1 MGRKN
6 SLDKDL
12 AALDELI
19 EEITTDA
26 YGDDE
31 QLWAFRQVIE
41 DDVTLPADGFVIGE
55 PVSVVEIDYGGNT
68 RRGLTAKCRRENDS
82 VYIVAASEVTFP
94 EGSAGAR
101 YVEAYRR
108 WLGLDPHPGEA
119 QIPARRKRRHKA
131 TDDDLDL
138 SRPVELIALAVK
150 ESVVRCRIL
159 GSDRVLTLRSGGL
172 WDVAPG
178 EIVTVAPR
186 KQWRY
191 ANNPYLSGEIVSS
204 RLDVSALGLVPLK
217 LQAVGTWNPEKEY
230 WGEEDEPIEE
240 WAKPISA
247 RRERPAFEME
257 QVLPGADPEELSDPI
272 IDAVDLKDAGNRHEA
287 VKLLMELCEF
297 DLRCLDA
304 HAHLGHFIFDSHP
317 QKAIR
322 HYEVGLRI
330 GELSLPAGFDGAL
343 PWGHIDNR
351 PFLRCLQGYGL
362 SLWRLKRFA
371 EAALVFERM
380 LWLNPSDNQG
390 IRFLIDDVRDGNPWR
405 AEK

>member
-1 MGRKN
+1 MDIRN
-6 SLDKDL
+6 SRDKDL

-19 EEITTDA
+19 EKITTDA

-55 PVSVVEIDYGGNT
+55 PVLVVEINYGGNT
-68 RRGLTAKCRRENDS
+68 RRGLTAECRRGVGS
-82 VYIVAASEVTFP
+82 VYVVAASDVTFP
-94 EGSAGAR
+94 ERSVGAR
-101 YVEAYRR
+101 YVAAYRR
-108 WLGLDPHPGEA
+108 WLCLDPYSGEA
-119 QIPARRKRRHKA
+119 QAPVRRKRKHKA

-150 ESVVRCRIL
+150 ESVVRCRL
-159 GSDRVLTLRSGGL
+159 MGSDRVLTLRAGGL

-204 RLDVSALGLVPLK
+204 RLDVNALGLMPLK
-217 LQAVGTWNPEKEY
+217 LQPMGMWNPEKKY

-240 WAKPISA
+240 WARPIIA
-247 RRERPAFEME
+247 RGKCPAFEME
-257 QVLPGADPEELSDPI
+257 QVLPGADPDDPSDPI
-272 IDAVDLKDAGNRHEA
+272 LDAVDLKDAGNRHEA
-287 VKLLMELCEF
+287 VKLLMELCES

-304 HAHLGHFIFDSHP
+304 HAHLGNFVFDSHP
-317 QKAIR
+317 QKVIR
-322 HYEVGLRI
+322 HYEVGLSI

-362 SLWRLKRFA
+362 SLWRLEQFA

-390 IRFLIDDVRDGNPWR
+390 IRFLIDDVRAGNPWR
-405 AEK
+405 EEE

>member
-1 MGRKN
+1 
-6 SLDKDL
+6 
-12 AALDELI
+12 
-19 EEITTDA
+19 
-26 YGDDE
+26 
-31 QLWAFRQVIE
+31 
-41 DDVTLPADGFVIGE
+41 VIGE

-68 RRGLTAKCRRENDS
+68 RRGLTAKCRREDGS
-82 VYIVAASEVTFP
+82 VHVVAASEVTFP

-101 YVEAYRR
+101 YIGAYRR
-108 WLGLDPHPGEA
+108 WLGLDPYPDEA
-119 QIPARRKRRHKA
+119 QAPVRRKRQHKA

-138 SRPVELIALAVK
+138 SRPVELIALSVK

-159 GSDRVLTLRSGGL
+159 GSDRVLTLRSSGL
-172 WDVAPG
+172 WNVAPG

-191 ANNPYLSGEIVSS
+191 AGNPYLSGEILSS

-217 LQAVGTWNPEKEY
+217 LQAMGMWRPEQAY
-230 WGEEDEPIEE
+230 WGEADEPIEE
-240 WAKPISA
+240 WAKPIIA
-247 RRERPAFEME
+247 RGERPAFEME
-257 QVLPGADPEELSDPI
+257 QVLPGADPDEMSDPV

-287 VKLLMELCEF
+287 VKLLMELCDA

-304 HAHLGHFIFDSHP
+304 HAHLGNFTFDNHP
-317 QKAIR
+317 EKAIR

-362 SLWRLKRFA
+362 ALWRLKRFA
-371 EAALVFERM
+371 EAALVFEWM

-390 IRFLIDDVRDGNPWR
+390 IRFLIDDVRAGNPWR